1 MTGRWAD
8 GGLWGRRTGEKGL
21 WLRREGWMRA
31 PCGGRSWNWIVGGGH
46 AQLHTWEGCR
56 AAAEAEGLT
65 AGSLFLCSVL
75 PVGEAGVRLTVNLWL
90 FQCEEFLKQH
100 TRYRSSPRGSGEAGL
115 GPGVSPPVFL
125 RSVCLLH
132 SLGPKFCRGKP
143 RPERGKG
150 FPKATQLQREEVGG
164 QRGWPPAA
172 RTWVLPAAGWGRT
185 RRFLLYF
192 ECKSLLESSAR
203 LAELS

>member
-8 GGLWGRRTGEKGL
+8 GWLWGRRTGEKGL

-65 AGSLFLCSVL
+65 AGSLFLCSML

-90 FQCEEFLKQH
+90 FQCEEFL
-100 TRYRSSPRGSGEAGL
+100 TREVQEQPQRFGRSGFEPRCQSTCVSKKRVSTAQPGPEA
-115 GPGVSPPVFL
+115 
-125 RSVCLLH
+125 
-132 SLGPKFCRGKP
+132 
-143 RPERGKG
+143 
-150 FPKATQLQREEVGG
+150 LQRETEAREGQGFSQGHTAAEGG
-164 QRGWPPAA
+164 S
-172 RTWVLPAAGWGRT
+172 GRPEGMAT
-185 RRFLLYF
+185 GCEDLG
-192 ECKSLLESSAR
+192 SSCCR
-203 LAELS
+203 LGPNQAVFALFRV